1 MYYIYNP
8 NINLKCKNG
17 NTPYMLAAYKNNVY
31 AMELLKAHVKNG
43 ELLLERESKNVM
55 GNNARSLARHNHHMD
70 AARLA

>member
-1 MYYIYNP
+1 
-8 NINLKCKNG
+8 
-17 NTPYMLAAYKNNVY
+17 MLAAYKNNVY